1 MAYKETK
8 VERRESRVE
17 SRELRVEKVE
27 KSESIS
33 YTKATPMFRR

>member
-8 VERRESRVE
+8 VERRE
-17 SRELRVEKVE
+17 LRVEKVE
-27 KSESIS
+27 KSEAIS